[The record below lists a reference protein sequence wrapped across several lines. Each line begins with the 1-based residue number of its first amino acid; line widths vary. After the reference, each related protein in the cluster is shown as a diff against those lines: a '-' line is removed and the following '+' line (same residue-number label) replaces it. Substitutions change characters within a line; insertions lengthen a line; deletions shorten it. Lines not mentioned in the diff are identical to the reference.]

1 VADTIGELGLFY
13 ALVPPLSSA
22 FARRSQRTE
31 RSADQARAAVLGPN
45 WQNFRDSYAA
55 LLRAGGCKQVTDA
68 ASLAEAVLD
77 LIQDESVRKTM
88 TERALLTIASM
99 SGALPRT
106 LAELE
111 NYLPPKTTLKHA
123 S

>member
-1 VADTIGELGLFY
+1 MTAH
-13 ALVPPLSSA
+13 AL
-22 FARRSQRTE
+22 Q
-31 RSADQARAAVLGPN
+31 
-45 WQNFRDSYAA
+45 
-55 LLRAGGCKQVTDA
+55 
-68 ASLAEAVLD
+68 
-77 LIQDESVRKTM
+77 
-88 TERALLTIASM
+88 TIASM